1 MRWLQNEDAISIAQ
15 IMRLLDFNIHKKNAL
30 VLRNPSFCQLEL
42 SNHNWYGYTKPISRL
57 SHKYTKHFFP
67 AVKKSNT
74 PNRAEITFVHDGS
87 DVWLR
92 DIYHVSVN
100 VLSTAPCLGHASPHS
115 RFQPQPTTSSL
126 TKTAWKATNKW
137 PCSEEQCCNGHMH
150 LVTCKGVSKYLC
162 TFLLHTCMYRGMFVY
177 ILVGKLHIKWINKL
191 SNNFGKP

>member
-1 MRWLQNEDAISIAQ
+1 MAMRWLQNEDAISIAQ

-42 SNHNWYGYTKPISRL
+42 SNHNWYGYTKPISNL
-57 SHKYTKHFFP
+57 DWSSHKYTKHFFP

-87 DVWLR
+87 DVWLW

-115 RFQPQPTTSSL
+115 RFQPQPTTPSL

-137 PCSEEQCCNGHMH
+137 PCSKEQCCLQWSHAS
-150 LVTCKGVSKYLC
+150 LVKVCQNICVLFYC
-162 TFLLHTCMYRGMFVY
+162 THACTVVCLY
-177 ILVGKLHIKWINKL
+177 IYW
-191 SNNFGKP
+191 